1 MAVRSSGAIAL
12 TDLTTEFGGATPIS
26 LSQFYRGGGRVP
38 NGAAANAQIPL
49 SGAISMNQMYGSIK
63 ELLITLTG
71 NQVNYN
77 FYNNVAGVYGAPSG
91 AVVARCVVNPGVVV
105 GGTQG
110 NWAFNIGQFP
120 AGSIITIDNYGSI
133 QGAYANGGGY
143 WSGGAQGGHALLANG
158 ASQTMTV
165 NIYSGAN
172 IVAGGGGGG
181 SGGVGGQGGT
191 GGGGWYQYWS
201 AEQWGGAN
209 SGMCYMYDP
218 HYNVTQAWWN
228 GTLVINNSGQQ
239 TNLNGYLRQVNRQN
253 TTGTYSVTTGGGEN
267 TSTTYYNYTIYW
279 YGISQIQ
286 NAYTGGGGGGG
297 GGAGGTGGYST
308 GYGASAVGGAGGAG
322 GQPGA
327 GGGTNAGSGGYGGTG
342 GTGGAGGGW
351 GSYGGTGA
359 TGNTGASGN
368 AGNNGGGGGGYAGG
382 GGAGGGAPGYYI
394 YRNGANCAINNAG
407 WLAGLLS

>member
-1 MAVRSSGAIAL
+1 MAVKSSGAIAM
-12 TDLTTEFGGATPIS
+12 TDLTTEFGGSASSIS
-26 LSQFYRGGGRVP
+26 LSRFYRGAGYVP
-38 NGAAANAQIPL
+38 NGSAANAGIPL
-49 SGAISMNQMYGSIK
+49 SGAISMSQMYGSIK
-63 ELLITLTG
+63 ELVVNVTT
-71 NQVNYN
+71 NQTN
-77 FYNNVAGVYGAPSG
+77 FNFLNAVTAQYGSINQ
-91 AVVARCVVNPGVVV
+91 AVVARCVINAGVTI

-143 WSGGAQGGHALLANG
+143 YSGGAQGGHALLANG
-158 ASQTMTV
+158 ANQTMTV

-181 SGGVGGQGGT
+181 SGGVGGQGGQ

-209 SGMCYMYDP
+209 SGTCYMYDP
-218 HYNVTQAWWN
+218 YYNLTQAWWF
-228 GTLVINNSGQQ
+228 GTLVINNYGQQ

-253 TTGTYSVTTGGGEN
+253 TTGTYSTGGGEN
-267 TSTTYYNYTIYW
+267 VTYYNYTIYW

-286 NAYTGGGGGGG
+286 NAYTSGGG
-297 GGAGGTGGYST
+297 GGAGGAGGAGGYST

-322 GQPGA
+322 GA
-327 GGGTNAGSGGYGGTG
+327 GGGAPGTNAGWGGTG
-342 GTGGAGGGW
+342 GTGGTGGGGGGW

-359 TGNTGASGN
+359 TGNTGYAGGG
-368 AGNNGGGGGGYAGG
+368 GNNGGGGAGYGG
-382 GGAGGGAPGYYI
+382 GAGAGGGAPGYYI
-394 YRNGANCAINNAG
+394 YRNGANCTINNAG
-407 WLAGLLS
+407 WCAGLLS

>member
-1 MAVRSSGAIAL
+1 MAVKSSGAISM
-12 TDLTTEFGGATPIS
+12 TDLTTEFGGSTSSIS
-26 LSQFYRGGGRVP
+26 LSRFYRGGGYVP
-38 NGAAANAQIPL
+38 NGSSANAGIPT
-49 SGAISMNQMYGSIK
+49 SGAISLGNMYGSIK

-77 FYNNVAGVYGAPSG
+77 FYNNVVNTYGTPSG
-91 AVVARCVVNPGVVV
+91 AVVARCVVNSGVVV

-143 WSGGAQGGHALLANG
+143 FSAGAQGGHALLANG
-158 ASQTMTV
+158 ANQTMTV

-181 SGGVGGQGGT
+181 SGGVGGQGGQ
-191 GGGGWYQYWS
+191 GGGGYYQYWS
-201 AEQWGGAN
+201 GEQWGGAG
-209 SGMCYMYDP
+209 SGWCFSYDP
-218 HYNVTQAWWN
+218 YYNVTKAWWN
-228 GTLVINNSGQQ
+228 GSLVINNSGNIA
-239 TNLNGYLRQVNRQN
+239 NLNGYNRGGNYQN
-253 TTGTYSVTTGGGEN
+253 TQGSYSTGGGEN
-267 TSTTYYNYTIYW
+267 TVINYYTIYW
-279 YGISQIQ
+279 YGIQQ
-286 NAYTGGGGGGG
+286 LQTAYTSGGGGGG

-308 GYGASAVGGAGGAG
+308 GYGASAVGGAGGAAGASGAAPGQNAGWG
-322 GQPGA
+322 GQ
-327 GGGTNAGSGGYGGTG
+327 GGTG

-359 TGNTGASGN
+359 TGNTGYAGGG
-368 AGNNGGGGGGYAGG
+368 GNNGGGGGGYAGG

-407 WLAGLLS
+407 WCAGLLS